1 MKKFL
6 ALILAALMIL
16 PVNIMAEEEKA
27 DDVFN
32 NPIFEIVATL
42 KDEPSNPSSDAVL
55 IKKQVYNGDYIS
67 ETDEYAFEEMCYYSD
82 GSYTVKPLLTAKA
95 YRIDKATKY
104 FPKGLETYEGFY
116 LLYEDSGE
124 KIGDNYYQNI
134 YLVDTNKEEITKTL
148 VGAYA
153 YSYDVY
159 TSTSYDYLYGVDENG
174 VINDKEPILDGV
186 TNIEYTKFMNG
197 TEYEDG
203 LKFGKVGEGF
213 LNTFTDINDKVYFA
227 DPVATYYGY
236 FYNLGY
242 LVEVSN
248 NGGTLDYSLEDP
260 ESQRVYWSSIKNV
273 FTGEICGFEDVDIR
287 EIFDSGYLLLDV
299 KDENRVETTYIA
311 KLKKNA
317 VIKVMLNGEKI
328 LFDVLP
334 SITDGRTLV
343 PLRAIFEALG
353 AEVEWDSAA
362 QKITAKKDDITVSMQ
377 IGNKTLTKNEE
388 TVELDV
394 APTIIDGRTLVPVR
408 AVAEGFNV
416 NVAWDDAAKTVSLS
430 TK

>member
-1 MKKFL
+1 MKKIL
-6 ALILAALMIL
+6 ALILVALMIL
-16 PVNIMAEEEKA
+16 PMNIMAEEAK
-27 DDVFN
+27 DDVFS

-42 KDEPSNPSSDAVL
+42 KDEASNPSDDAIL
-55 IKKQVYNGDYIS
+55 IEKQAYNSDYIA
-67 ETDEYAFEEMCYYSD
+67 ETDEYAFEEMSYYSD
-82 GSYTVKPLLTAKA
+82 GSYTVKPLFTAKA

-134 YLVDTNKEEITKTL
+134 YLIDTNKEEITKKL

-153 YSYDVY
+153 YSYDPF
-159 TSTSYDYLYGVDENG
+159 TGSSFDFLYGVDENG
-174 VINDKEPILDGV
+174 VINDKQPILDGV
-186 TNIEYTKFMNG
+186 TSIEYNKFMNG
-197 TEYEDG
+197 TEYNDG

-227 DPVATYYGY
+227 DPVATYFGY

-242 LVEVSN
+242 LVQVSN
-248 NGGTLDYSLEDP
+248 NGGVLDYSLEDP
-260 ESQRVYWSSIKNV
+260 ESQRVYYPSIENV
-273 FTGEICGFEDVDIR
+273 FTGESCGFEDVDIR
-287 EIFDSGYLLLDV
+287 EIFDSGYILLDV
-299 KDENRVETTYIA
+299 KDEQRVETTYIA
-311 KLKKNA
+311 RLKKNA
-317 VIKVMLNGEKI
+317 VIKVMLDGEKI

-353 AEVEWDSAA
+353 AEVEWDASN

-388 TVELDV
+388 KIELDV
-394 APTIIDGRTLVPVR
+394 APTIIDSRTLVPVR

-416 NVAWDDAAKTVSLS
+416 KVLWDDATKTVSLL